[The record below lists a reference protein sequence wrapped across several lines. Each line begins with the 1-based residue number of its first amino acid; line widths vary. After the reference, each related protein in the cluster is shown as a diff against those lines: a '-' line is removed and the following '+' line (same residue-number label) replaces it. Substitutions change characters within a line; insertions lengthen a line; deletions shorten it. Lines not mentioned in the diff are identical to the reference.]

1 MNKKVGIVIAIIAV
15 VIVAIGAASFG
26 VYKYFDNKPFRL
38 EDKYYENMS
47 IVDINAEKYNK
58 LVDNK
63 ESFILYMYL
72 DGCTTCAAFKP
83 IATEFV
89 LKNKITVYRIE
100 YKELAKTDL
109 KIDYAPSFAL
119 IKKGKLKAYL
129 DAESQKDVVYYKD
142 VNKLQSWVEKYVD
155 LEHKD

>member
-1 MNKKVGIVIAIIAV
+1 MNKKNIIIVLAIILV
-15 VIVAIGAASFG
+15 LTLGIGGFVIFKII
-26 VYKYFDNKPFRL
+26 DNKPFRL

-129 DAESQKDVVYYKD
+129 DAESQKDIVYYKD
-142 VNKLQSWVEKYVD
+142 ANKLQSWVEKYVD